1 MTYAHPAA
9 RLLLALAFA
18 LSAIP
23 ALAAE
28 PAALRKPLPP
38 VEGEVIVAFKAD
50 AGTLRKHALS
60 ARAEASAVRNTLA
73 ERASTLGA
81 RVGRTLQAGAAV
93 GERVQVMRAAGV
105 DATTLARQLAADP
118 EVAYAVPNGRKR
130 FVAAPNDPLYPA
142 TAPGVRPSGPDSG
155 QWYLRA
161 PDSTFKSAID
171 IEAAWLRTTGS
182 NTVVVAVLD
191 TGVRF
196 EHPDLGRV
204 ANGGQL
210 LPGYDM
216 VGDSIL
222 AGDGDG
228 RDGDASDPGDFVSQ
242 ADINADSARAVA
254 DRRFIVS
261 NGCPTPSSSSWHGTS
276 TSSLVAAAANNA
288 LGMAGAAHGVRVLPV
303 RVLGKCYGK
312 DSDIIAGMRWAAGIQ
327 VDGVLD
333 INPNPAKVINMSL
346 GGSGTCSA
354 AYQTVV
360 DEITARGVLIVA
372 AAGNSVGGPVNEP
385 ANCRGVVGVLA
396 LRHAGTKVGFSDLG
410 AEIAIASPGGN
421 CINTS
426 RGSPCLY
433 PILAATNTG
442 AQGPVA
448 SGWTNSFDITVGT
461 SFSSP
466 LVAAVAGLMFSQ
478 APALTPAKVR
488 SALQASARPFPSTGA
503 DNGPDDATAVPS
515 CTRLDLTGASGQC
528 YCPNDGRLCGAGMLD
543 AGAGLSAVAAGVVA
557 KIAVLTTAPVAGSSI
572 QLSSTSVPIVDD
584 LIVGQAWTLVD
595 GGGIVSQFDGG
606 LRSAAQASFT
616 ATAAGTVR
624 VRLTVTGDRGGQAA
638 TEQSIVVGAAPV
650 LPPSTSGG
658 GGGAAS
664 WAWVAG
670 VALAAGVLQLLKL
683 LQFKASRRKA

>member
-1 MTYAHPAA
+1 M
-9 RLLLALAFA
+9 
-18 LSAIP
+18 
-23 ALAAE
+23 
-28 PAALRKPLPP
+28 
-38 VEGEVIVAFKAD
+38 
-50 AGTLRKHALS
+50 
-60 ARAEASAVRNTLA
+60 
-73 ERASTLGA
+73 
-81 RVGRTLQAGAAV
+81 
-93 GERVQVMRAAGV
+93 
-105 DATTLARQLAADP
+105 
-118 EVAYAVPNGRKR
+118 
-130 FVAAPNDPLYPA
+130 
-142 TAPGVRPSGPDSG
+142 
-155 QWYLRA
+155 
-161 PDSTFKSAID
+161 
-171 IEAAWLRTTGS
+171 
-182 NTVVVAVLD
+182 
-191 TGVRF
+191 
-196 EHPDLGRV
+196 
-204 ANGGQL
+204 
-210 LPGYDM
+210 
-216 VGDSIL
+216 
-222 AGDGDG
+222 
-228 RDGDASDPGDFVSQ
+228 
-242 ADINADSARAVA
+242 
-254 DRRFIVS
+254 
-261 NGCPTPSSSSWHGTS
+261 
-276 TSSLVAAAANNA
+276 
-288 LGMAGAAHGVRVLPV
+288 
-303 RVLGKCYGK
+303 
-312 DSDIIAGMRWAAGIQ
+312 
-327 VDGVLD
+327 
-333 INPNPAKVINMSL
+333 
-346 GGSGTCSA
+346 
-354 AYQTVV
+354 
-360 DEITARGVLIVA
+360 
-372 AAGNSVGGPVNEP
+372 
-385 ANCRGVVGVLA
+385 
-396 LRHAGTKVGFSDLG
+396 
-410 AEIAIASPGGN
+410 
-421 CINTS
+421 
-426 RGSPCLY
+426 
-433 PILAATNTG
+433 
-442 AQGPVA
+442 A